1 MQTLPSV
8 PEGTP
13 PAGISTAEIFCHPT
27 GKWLYVS
34 NRGHDTIAVYALAAD
49 GKMTWIE
56 NAPAQVKV
64 PRGFGIDP
72 TGRWLVAAGQNDDR
86 IAVLKIDPASAPR
99 WVRRCAFFSRRAR
112 APRVRSSAAARG
124 ARHPTL

>member
-1 MQTLPSV
+1 MHTLPSV

-86 IAVLKIDPASAPR
+86 IAVLKIDPATGRLTDTGNRAEVGSPVCILFAPG
-99 WVRRCAFFSRRAR
+99 AG
-112 APRVRSSAAARG
+112 AAR
-124 ARHPTL
+124 P